1 MAGAVQPPGSDL
13 GYLEAGKVLQAALF
27 RLDAVLL
34 VGTLGGDVR
43 GQHTHSL
50 DAVLLVG
57 TLGGDVRGQHKA

>member
-43 GQHTHSL
+43 GQH
-50 DAVLLVG
+50 AVP
-57 TLGGDVRGQHKA
+57 A